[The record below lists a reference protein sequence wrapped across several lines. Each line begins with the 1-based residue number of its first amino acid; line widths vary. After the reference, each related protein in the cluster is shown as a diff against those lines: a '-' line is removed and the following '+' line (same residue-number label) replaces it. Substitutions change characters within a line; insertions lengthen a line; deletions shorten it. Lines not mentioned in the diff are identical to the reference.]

1 MTKMTG
7 AWAYAAPL
15 AAVVLPIVTLTTAAL
30 ADDDKTYP
38 GAMCRLTTS
47 TFLPTT
53 LTQIADVITL
63 INLNAVGVE
72 ANGAML
78 NVSPGPQ
85 VWICPAVRE
94 WMKNE
99 PSYARI
105 TVQEN
110 GTEEE
115 PVKCTFEART
125 YLGEGSTT
133 GGKGTFREKK
143 DLMTTPF
150 TQAVVYEWG
159 AGEWDALLSPAHPHG
174 YYFFRCEVPGRAGP
188 AGTPLRGASG
198 VITYKVGEND

>member
-7 AWAYAAPL
+7 VWAYAAPF
-15 AAVVLPIVTLTTAAL
+15 AAVVLPMVTLTTAAL

-38 GAMCRLTTS
+38 GAMCRSINNVEPPVLSPDNAAMTNIS
-47 TFLPTT
+47 DLPQT
-53 LTQIADVITL
+53 
-63 INLNAVGVE
+63 
-72 ANGAML
+72 
-78 NVSPGPQ
+78 
-85 VWICPAVRE
+85 WICPVVRE

-110 GTEEE
+110 GTE
-115 PVKCTFEART
+115 PVNCTFEART

-143 DLMTTPF
+143 DLTQPPDPL
-150 TQAVVYEWG
+150 TQAVVYESG

-174 YYFFRCEVPGRAGP
+174 YYFFRCEVPGKRDPTGAQ
-188 AGTPLRGASG
+188 RGLSG
-198 VITYKVGEND
+198 VITYKVSEND